1 MKTIHF
7 ISGLGSTE
15 ESTQL
20 LNTEL
25 NKHGYEI
32 RFLDIPGQYS
42 NVNVKIAD
50 EKDFVVWLK
59 NTIPKNSIVM
69 AFYMGADLALKFNKM
84 INPSDLII
92 LDGGIIGYDF
102 DNRDLEQDIQ
112 ETRDIIIKNTLN
124 MNPDTISNLIS
135 IIADD
140 YKDIFNVDL
149 HSRVLFIVADSPNYV
164 FEYKKNKIDKYYE
177 TNRDDITI
185 KIIQNTTHEIY
196 TQKPRYLSEQ
206 IVEWLKKEEKWNLF
220 AIKTVVLVKV

>member
-7 ISGLGSTE
+7 ISGLGSTK

-42 NVNVKIAD
+42 NVNVRIVD

-69 AFYMGADLALKFNKM
+69 AFSMGADLALKFNKV

-112 ETRDIIIKNTLN
+112 ETRDIIY
-124 MNPDTISNLIS
+124 SCG
-135 IIADD
+135 
-140 YKDIFNVDL
+140 
-149 HSRVLFIVADSPNYV
+149 
-164 FEYKKNKIDKYYE
+164 
-177 TNRDDITI
+177 
-185 KIIQNTTHEIY
+185 
-196 TQKPRYLSEQ
+196 
-206 IVEWLKKEEKWNLF
+206 
-220 AIKTVVLVKV
+220 